1 MLRIYRL
8 ISVLLSSAVL
18 QSCLVGPDY
27 SAPDPATP
35 QSLLDNE
42 EREQL
47 ADATVDLAWWESF
60 DDPGLNTFIQ
70 RMRAQNL
77 SLRVAGLRILES
89 RATLGLAEAQLY
101 PFSQVNAGLNR
112 IDISQNSANGAF
124 GDSSFTDASVSFDSR
139 WEIDFWGRFRRD
151 IEAAEA
157 LLERDMAQF
166 ADALV
171 LVTAET
177 ARAYT
182 TVRILEERLRL
193 AQANEATQAR
203 ALEIATVRF
212 DNGATTE
219 LDVAQAGSILG
230 ATRAA
235 IPALEASLV
244 QAKNALAVLL
254 NQTYPEIDA
263 LLSDNTGIPVT
274 PQNITVGIPADLL
287 RRRPDVQVAER
298 NLAAQSAGIGVA
310 MSELYPHIGLNG
322 SLGFQSSDAA
332 NPFGGA
338 SPEVDDLFDSD
349 SSTSAFGPFLSWN
362 VLNFNRITNNIR
374 VQDARFQ
381 QLLVIY
387 RDTVISALA
396 ETDSAIAAFD
406 KAIDQA
412 DFLASSAD
420 AAARSVELAT
430 IQYQEGQTDF
440 NRVAAALE
448 AANAQQD
455 RLAQAQGAIALNL
468 ISLYRA
474 LGGGW
479 QNFGDDYVPEDVRQE
494 LLQRTNYWQGVLE

>member
-1 MLRIYRL
+1 MSRFSNLL
-8 ISVLLSSAVL
+8 SVLTLCAALSA
-18 QSCLVGPDY
+18 CLVGPDY
-27 SAPDPATP
+27 NAPDPQTP
-35 QSLLDNE
+35 QVLPSAE
-42 EREQL
+42 ESGDFEQ
-47 ADATVDLAWWESF
+47 DAVDIVWWESF
-60 DDPGLNTFIQ
+60 GDPGLNTFIQ

-112 IDISQNSANGAF
+112 VDISQNSANGAF
-124 GDSSFTDASVSFDSR
+124 GDNSFADASVSFDST

-166 ADALV
+166 ADAVV

-177 ARAYT
+177 ARAYI

-193 AQANEATQAR
+193 ALANEATQAR

-212 DNGATTE
+212 ENGATTE

-230 ATRAA
+230 ATQAT

-244 QAKNALAVLL
+244 QAKNGLAVLL

-263 LLSDNTGIPVT
+263 LLNESAGIPVV
-274 PQNITVGIPADLL
+274 PEEIAVGIPADLL

-322 SLGFQSSDAA
+322 SLGFQSSDAS
-332 NPFGGA
+332 NPFGGP
-338 SPEVDDLFDSD
+338 SPDVDDLFDSD
-349 SSTSAFGPFLSWN
+349 SSTGAIGPFLSWN

-381 QLLVIY
+381 QLLVLY

-396 ETDSAIAAFD
+396 ETDNAIAAFD

-412 DFLASSAD
+412 EFLTFSANAAS
-420 AAARSVELAT
+420 RSVELAS
-430 IQYQEGQTDF
+430 IQYQEGQINF

-479 QNFGDDYVPEDVRQE
+479 QNFGDDYVPQDIRQE
-494 LLQRTNYWQGVLE
+494 LLQRTNYWQGVLD

>member
-1 MLRIYRL
+1 MRL
-8 ISVLLSSAVL
+8 LIPLLLVIFLPA
-18 QSCLVGPDY
+18 CLVGPDY
-27 SAPDPATP
+27 EPPNPTTP
-35 QSLLDNE
+35 GALLDE
-42 EREQL
+42 EELERLEEEEVE
-47 ADATVDLAWWESF
+47 DAWWENF
-60 DDPGLNTFIQ
+60 NDAGLNLFIE
-70 RMRAQNL
+70 RMRGQNL

-101 PFSQVNAGLNR
+101 PFSQVNGGLNR

-124 GDSSFTDASVSFDSR
+124 GDNSFADASLSFDSR

-166 ADALV
+166 ADAVV

-177 ARAYT
+177 ARAYI

-193 AQANEATQAR
+193 AIANEATQAR

-212 DNGATTE
+212 ENGATTE
-219 LDVAQAGSILG
+219 LDVAQAGTILG

-235 IPALEASLV
+235 IPALEASIV

-254 NQTYPEIDA
+254 NETYPTIDA
-263 LLSDNTGIPVT
+263 LLNQSGGIPVA
-274 PQNITVGIPADLL
+274 PDSITVGIPADLL

-322 SLGFQSSDAA
+322 SLGFESSDAS
-332 NPFGGA
+332 NPFGGP

-349 SSTSAFGPFLSWN
+349 SSTGAFGPFLSWN

-381 QLLVIY
+381 QLLVVY

-412 DFLASSAD
+412 DFLEFSANAAS
-420 AAARSVELAT
+420 RSVDLAS

-440 NRVAAALE
+440 NRVAVALE

-468 ISLYRA
+468 ITLYRA

-479 QNFGDDYVPEDVRQE
+479 QNFGDDYVPEDIRQE